1 VEVQKDIRDRK
12 MIVHG
17 KGASVE
23 LSSDQ
28 IIIRRRGVLS
38 ALSVGLAGE
47 KFINIADISSIQL
60 KEGNFITSGFI
71 HFGYRGGFDRVNG
84 LFDAAKDEN
93 SVMFEKR
100 QTSDFLRLKKAIE
113 DRRAEIIREQKSHTQ
128 VSMSVADEIAKFAKL
143 RDQGLLTSAE
153 FEMKK
158 KQLLGL

>member
-1 VEVQKDIRDRK
+1 
-12 MIVHG
+12 MIFTG

-23 LSSDQ
+23 VSGNQ

-38 ALSVGLAGE
+38 ALSVGLTGD
-47 KFINIADISSIQL
+47 KYIDIAEITSIQF
-60 KEGNFITSGFI
+60 KEANFITSGFI
-71 HFGYRGGFDRVNG
+71 HFGYRGGFDKVSG

-93 SVMFEKR
+93 SVMFERK
-100 QTSDFLRLKKAIE
+100 QTPDFVRLKKVIE
-113 DRRAEIIREQKSHTQ
+113 DRRAEIRREQKSRTE
-128 VSMSVADEIAKFAKL
+128 VSTSIADEIAKFAKL